1 MRLPVCGLPAPLS
14 VNTIV
19 PARSTPLGEPTL
31 VNLTPTVQLAPGARV
46 APQQLSAPTTLLKK
60 KVVRL
65 PPETASEATVML
77 APVVAGAVFV
87 RVTAHV
93 PVLTP
98 AANVIVSGLG
108 VIDTVARVATPVPVS
123 VTGEPVTVAPV

>member
-31 VNLTPTVQLAPGARV
+31 VNLTPTVQLAPGVRV
-46 APQQLSAPTTLLKK
+46 APVQLSAPTTLLKK

-65 PPETASEATVML
+65 PPNETASEATVML

-87 RVTAHV
+87 RVTV
-93 PVLTP
+93 PVP
-98 AANVIVSGLG
+98 VVQAAVGVGEQLGKVIVSGLG
-108 VIDTVARVATPVPVS
+108 VIDTVA
-123 VTGEPVTVAPV
+123 